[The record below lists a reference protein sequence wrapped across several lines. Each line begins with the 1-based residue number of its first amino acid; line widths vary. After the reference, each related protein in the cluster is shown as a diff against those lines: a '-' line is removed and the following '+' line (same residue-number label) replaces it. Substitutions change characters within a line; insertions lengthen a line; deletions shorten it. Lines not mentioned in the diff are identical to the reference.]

1 MNKHNSAIAPET
13 RDFSL
18 KPVSPENLA
27 EALRQEVAAMM
38 GIGADK
44 ITVKAYDGQI
54 RIEYDAGV
62 VEMIRMEA
70 SYDLP

>member
-1 MNKHNSAIAPET
+1 MEKHNSIAALET
-13 RDFSL
+13 WDFSL
-18 KPVSPENLA
+18 KPASPENYA
-27 EALRQEVAAMM
+27 EAVRQEVAAMM
-38 GIGADK
+38 GIDADK
-44 ITVKAYDGQI
+44 ITVKVFDGQI

>member
-1 MNKHNSAIAPET
+1 MEKHKGVAAPET
-13 RDFSL
+13 WDFTI

-27 EALRQEVAAMM
+27 EAVRQEVAAMM

-44 ITVKAYDGQI
+44 ITVKVFDGQI

>member
-1 MNKHNSAIAPET
+1 
-13 RDFSL
+13 
-18 KPVSPENLA
+18 
-27 EALRQEVAAMM
+27 MM
-38 GIGADK
+38 GIDADK
-44 ITVKAYDGQI
+44 ITVKVFDGQI